1 MQIESRKAKLEKLK
15 QTDGDKAK
23 KIVEKQNWNSALAK
37 AQGIKLQDDEKLLKK
52 TIKRKEQKKEKS
64 KKEW

>member
-1 MQIESRKAKLEKLK
+1 LQIESRKAKLEKLK